1 MSFTSIT
8 FGKEVEKDC
17 NEIKNLYKKIV
28 CKTNKAT
35 SKFRE
40 KETLTDFINEKK

>member
-8 FGKEVEKDC
+8 FGEEVKKDC
-17 NEIKNLYKKIV
+17 SEIKNLYKKIV

-35 SKFRE
+35 SEFRE
-40 KETLTDFINEKK
+40 KKTLADFIKEKK